1 MEGMKLIRF
10 IISAIIVVGMMKGLD
25 GLDLRGRLVLR
36 DYVKRDNVP
45 TDNVPMNYSERDN
58 VPKSREIVAGTA
70 MSWEDIW
77 HYGGPYGV
85 YCGIFHSS
93 HIFEEPINA
102 VDRACQLHDT
112 CISAAGKYL
121 SCECNE
127 QLLRRMSE
135 VCPKNET
142 DGYYRDQII
151 RAMNIGVSMCGSAT
165 CNLMDRY
172 DVSHEIGYN
181 AIVFYGP
188 KEIRLSSGRASSSPG
203 GSLLIGIIPTQYV
216 TSFGY
221 LNLIGKPQLTDFKKF
236 SDGRYKVTSD
246 ESLIV
251 FNLANTSSIF
261 YAHDL

>member
-10 IISAIIVVGMMKGLD
+10 IIGTLIVVGMMRGLD
-25 GLDLRGRLVLR
+25 GLDLRGHPSMP
-36 DYVKRDNVP
+36 DNIP
-45 TDNVPMNYSERDN
+45 TP
-58 VPKSREIVAGTA
+58 REIVAGTA

-77 HYGGPYGV
+77 RYGGPYGV

-93 HIFEEPINA
+93 HIFEEPINS

-188 KEIRLSSGRASSSPG
+188 KEVRLSSGHGSSSKDEG
-203 GSLLIGIIPTQYV
+203 RMLIGIIPTQYV

-251 FNLANTSSIF
+251 FNLANTSNIF